1 MSDVPVTPSRAW
13 VWLQASRPKT
23 LWAAVSP
30 VLVGTSLAWRDGG
43 FHLWAAVGA
52 VIGAILL
59 QIAANFANDLFD
71 FERGA
76 DTSERLG
83 PLRVTQAGYV
93 TPTQMRRALFSVVGL
108 AVIIGLLLIW
118 RGGWPILMIGVLG
131 IVAAI
136 LYTGGPFPYGYR
148 GLGELFVFIFFG
160 VAAVVGTYYVQTL
173 TVTTTAFLLSLP
185 MGLLAV
191 AILVVNN
198 LRDIDTDR
206 QTGKRTL
213 AVMLGR
219 SGARMEYAVV
229 VIVAALVPAV
239 VLGLGMS
246 SAGVLLASACL
257 LPAWRL
263 IRTVFTTTDGP
274 TMNVVLARTAQLQ
287 IVFGVLLAIGLNL

>member
-1 MSDVPVTPSRAW
+1 MNDAPATPSRAW

-43 FHLWAAVGA
+43 FHLWAAIGA
-52 VIGAILL
+52 VVGAILL
-59 QIAANFANDLFD
+59 QIAANFSNDLFD
-71 FERGA
+71 FQRGV

-93 TPTQMRRALFSVVGL
+93 TPTQMRRALFTV
-108 AVIIGLLLIW
+108 IGLSVIVGVLLIW
-118 RGGWPILMIGVLG
+118 RGGWPILAIGVLG

-173 TVTTTAFLLSLP
+173 TVTMTAVLLSIP

-213 AVMLGR
+213 AVILGR

-229 VIVAALVPAV
+229 VIAAAL
-239 VLGLGMS
+239 
-246 SAGVLLASACL
+246 
-257 LPAWRL
+257 
-263 IRTVFTTTDGP
+263 
-274 TMNVVLARTAQLQ
+274 
-287 IVFGVLLAIGLNL
+287 